1 MTDQARYVS
10 IDLETGGLDP
20 TLHPITEVGLVIESH
35 GHMSKTEA
43 ENYSEYGRMRVEEV
57 TFSLP
62 FDTRACDPK
71 ALDIQKYYERRGLE
85 DYPPR
90 WEPSRAAGF
99 LHEVLD
105 GAYLVGKNPS
115 FDAGFVQA
123 LLRLF
128 GLTPTWH
135 HRLVD
140 VGALYWGYHNGLYR
154 HYLGGVE
161 ELPREIITLDDPP
174 NSAKVAELS
183 DIALPEDTRHAAL
196 VDASWAYRVFRKVV
210 PRG

>member
-1 MTDQARYVS
+1 MIDQARYVS

-20 TLHPITEVGLVIESH
+20 TLHPITEVGLVIESYEYAD
-35 GHMSKTEA
+35 HMDRPA
-43 ENYSEYGRMRVEEV
+43 RIEEV

-62 FDTRACDPK
+62 FDTTACSPE
-71 ALDIQKYYERRGLE
+71 ALDIQRYYERRGLN
-85 DYPPR
+85 DYPPQ
-90 WEPSRAAGF
+90 WTAGRAAGF

-105 GAYLVGKNPS
+105 GAHLVGKNPS
-115 FDAGFVQA
+115 FDAGFVET
-123 LLRLF
+123 LCRSF

-154 HYLGGVE
+154 HYLGTVE
-161 ELPREIITLDDPP
+161 DLPREIITLDDPP

-183 DIALPEDTRHAAL
+183 GIALPEDTRHAAL